1 MRTIADAAGMRVL
14 ALRVEALVLMKFV
27 SNFAA
32 TCWKRGSQARLQ
44 HWGGHQYR
52 RVDRESKRQH
62 WQVGARLHRVVFTE
76 AMFTAHAP
84 LCLAR
89 KQLIVQ
95 RLVLLGPVKGV
106 PSGRL
111 PSIHMVI

>member
-52 RVDRESKRQH
+52 
-62 WQVGARLHRVVFTE
+62 
-76 AMFTAHAP
+76 
-84 LCLAR
+84 
-89 KQLIVQ
+89 
-95 RLVLLGPVKGV
+95 
-106 PSGRL
+106 
-111 PSIHMVI
+111 